1 LLKWRHSKQNTTTQ
15 QMNSVLHYD
24 INAWYHYKKF
34 DFVARNVGELR
45 GEHIIIYSIIYGQSK
60 PARTL
65 KWPIESLV
73 LQDHEFLYQS
83 IILSL
88 KQSDVEEVGGQ
99 HNFLARQ
106 RLLEEATLHQLYHM
120 KHNAWEKFFAI
131 VIQSYFSIIILTSM
145 SVILNVASRDAWSH
159 LMRPILHA
167 VRRCGHVRRL
177 YR

>member
-1 LLKWRHSKQNTTTQ
+1 MANWHVSSRPLLKWRHSKQNTTTQ

-99 HNFLARQ
+99 HNFLARH
-106 RLLEEATLHQLYHM
+106 RDYWKKLLSINYTTWNTMLEKSSLQLWF
-120 KHNAWEKFFAI
+120 N
-131 VIQSYFSIIILTSM
+131 VIFL
-145 SVILNVASRDAWSH
+145 L
-159 LMRPILHA
+159 
-167 VRRCGHVRRL
+167 L
-177 YR
+177 Y